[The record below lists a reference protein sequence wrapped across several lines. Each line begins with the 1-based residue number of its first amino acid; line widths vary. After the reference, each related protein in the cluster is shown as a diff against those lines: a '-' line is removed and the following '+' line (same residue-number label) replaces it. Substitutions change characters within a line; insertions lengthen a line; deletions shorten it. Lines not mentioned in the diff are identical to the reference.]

1 VPLDP
6 DALVALSDLA
16 APGARRSETRGGPPR
31 RPSRPRDDRHREPE
45 PGVPPATAMF
55 RRRLA
60 MLAAGSAIA
69 GLVLGVV
76 LPGPAPAPIAPM
88 AAAPHHVVT
97 AEPAMFLAASASPFA
112 PAPVR
117 AAEPAVPAVKSTHKT
132 TSATRPRSVVLGPAP
147 VRASATP
154 SSTARI
160 VAAAVVPAQAATGT
174 TGPAGTTGPTGPAG
188 VAGPGGVAVAPVAP
202 MAPLVSAY
210 RPTRP
215 LPARSGT
222 GRRIVYAETAAHLWV
237 VGDDGA
243 VIRDYAVTGRVGRP
257 KPAVYHVY
265 SKSTVATN
273 PGEKLR
279 FEYMVRFAVGLTG
292 ARIGFHTIPRYVDG
306 VPIQSESQLG
316 RAIGSGGCVRQTR
329 ADAVW
334 LYGWSRVGDP
344 VVVLR

>member
-1 VPLDP
+1 MPLDT
-6 DALVALSDLA
+6 DALVAISDLA
-16 APGARRSETRGGPPR
+16 APGPRRASPRGKPPR
-31 RPSRPRDDRHREPE
+31 RPSRPGEDRHREPG
-45 PGVPPATAMF
+45 PGVPPATVLF

-69 GLVLGVV
+69 GLVLGMV
-76 LPGPAPAPIAPM
+76 LPGPAPAPIVPM
-88 AAAPHHVVT
+88 AAAPHRVVA

-117 AAEPAVPAVKSTHKT
+117 LAKLVAPAVKSTHKT
-132 TSATRPRSVVLGPAP
+132 TSATRAASTSVAARPAT
-147 VRASATP
+147 ASASETP
-154 SSTARI
+154 SSPARV
-160 VAAAVVPAQAATGT
+160 VAAAVDPAQGATGS
-174 TGPAGTTGPTGPAG
+174 TGATGSAGPTG
-188 VAGPGGVAVAPVAP
+188 VAGPGGAAVAPIPALAP
-202 MAPLVSAY
+202 AY

-306 VPIQSESQLG
+306 LPIQSENQLG

-329 ADAVW
+329 ADAQW
-334 LYGWSRVGDP
+334 LYGWSRVGDA

>member
-1 VPLDP
+1 MPLDP

-16 APGARRSETRGGPPR
+16 APGARRSGSRGGPPR
-31 RPSRPRDDRHREPE
+31 RPSRPREDRHREPE

-60 MLAAGSAIA
+60 MLAAGSASA

-76 LPGPAPAPIAPM
+76 VPGPAPTPIVPM
-88 AAAPHHVVT
+88 AAAAAPGAVA
-97 AEPAMFLAASASPFA
+97 AEPAMLLAASASPFA

-117 AAEPAVPAVKSTHKT
+117 AATLVAPAGKSTRKAAPT
-132 TSATRPRSVVLGPAP
+132 ARTASTSAVGSPA
-147 VRASATP
+147 AGIAAGTP
-154 SSTARI
+154 SGPARI
-160 VAAAVVPAQAATGT
+160 VAAAVVPAQVAAGASGATG
-174 TGPAGTTGPTGPAG
+174 PSGPTG
-188 VAGPGGVAVAPVAP
+188 VAGPAGADVAAVAALAP
-202 MAPLVSAY
+202 AY
-210 RPTRP
+210 LPTRP
-215 LPARSGT
+215 LPAHSGT
-222 GRRIVYAETAAHLWV
+222 GRRIVYSETAAHLWV

-243 VIRDYAVTGRVGRP
+243 VIRDYAVSGRVGRP
-257 KPAVYHVY
+257 KPALCHVY

-292 ARIGFHTIPRYVDG
+292 ARIGFHTIPRYLDG
-306 VPIQSESQLG
+306 VPIQSENQLG

-329 ADAVW
+329 ADAQW
-334 LYGWSRVGDP
+334 LYGWSRVGDT

>member
-1 VPLDP
+1 MPLDT
-6 DALVALSDLA
+6 DALVAISDLA
-16 APGARRSETRGGPPR
+16 APGPRRASPRGKPPR
-31 RPSRPRDDRHREPE
+31 RPSRPGEDRHREPE
-45 PGVPPATAMF
+45 PGVPPATVLF

-69 GLVLGVV
+69 GLVLGMV
-76 LPGPAPAPIAPM
+76 LPGPAPAPIVPM
-88 AAAPHHVVT
+88 AAAPHRVVA

-117 AAEPAVPAVKSTHKT
+117 AAKLVAPAVKSTHKT
-132 TSATRPRSVVLGPAP
+132 TSTTHAGSTSAAARPAAAS
-147 VRASATP
+147 ASATP
-154 SSTARI
+154 SSPARV
-160 VAAAVVPAQAATGT
+160 VAAAVDPAQGATGS
-174 TGPAGTTGPTGPAG
+174 TGATGATGSAGPTG
-188 VAGPGGVAVAPVAP
+188 VAGPGGAAVAPIPALAP
-202 MAPLVSAY
+202 AY

-329 ADAVW
+329 ADSVW

>member
-1 VPLDP
+1 VPLDT
-6 DALVALSDLA
+6 DALVAISDLA
-16 APGARRSETRGGPPR
+16 APGPRRASPRGKPPR
-31 RPSRPRDDRHREPE
+31 RPSRPGEDRHREPG
-45 PGVPPATAMF
+45 PGVPPATVLF

-76 LPGPAPAPIAPM
+76 LPGPAPAPIVPM
-88 AAAPHHVVT
+88 AAAPHRVVA

-117 AAEPAVPAVKSTHKT
+117 LAKLVAPAVKSTHKT
-132 TSATRPRSVVLGPAP
+132 TSTTHAGSTSAAARPAAAS
-147 VRASATP
+147 ASATP
-154 SSTARI
+154 SSPARV
-160 VAAAVVPAQAATGT
+160 VAAAVDPAQGATGS
-174 TGPAGTTGPTGPAG
+174 TGATGSAGPTG
-188 VAGPGGVAVAPVAP
+188 VAGPGGAAVAPIPALAP
-202 MAPLVSAY
+202 AY

-306 VPIQSESQLG
+306 LPIQSENQLG

-329 ADAVW
+329 ADAQW
-334 LYGWSRVGDP
+334 LYGWSRVGDA

>member
-1 VPLDP
+1 MPLDT
-6 DALVALSDLA
+6 DALVAISDLA
-16 APGARRSETRGGPPR
+16 APGPRRASPRGKPPR
-31 RPSRPRDDRHREPE
+31 RPSRPGEDRHREPG
-45 PGVPPATAMF
+45 PGVPPATVLF

-76 LPGPAPAPIAPM
+76 LPGPAPAPIVPM
-88 AAAPHHVVT
+88 AAAPHRVVA

-117 AAEPAVPAVKSTHKT
+117 AAKLVAPAVKSTHKT
-132 TSATRPRSVVLGPAP
+132 TSTTHAGSTSAAARPAAAS
-147 VRASATP
+147 ASATP
-154 SSTARI
+154 SSPARV
-160 VAAAVVPAQAATGT
+160 VAAAVDPAQGATGS
-174 TGPAGTTGPTGPAG
+174 TGATGATGSAGPTG
-188 VAGPGGVAVAPVAP
+188 VAGPGGAAVAPIPALAP
-202 MAPLVSAY
+202 AY

-257 KPAVYHVY
+257 KPAVYHAY

-306 VPIQSESQLG
+306 LPIQSENQLG

-329 ADAVW
+329 ADAQW
-334 LYGWSRVGDP
+334 LYGWSRVGDA

>member
-16 APGARRSETRGGPPR
+16 APGGRRSGSPGGPPR
-31 RPSRPRDDRHREPE
+31 RPTRPSGDRHREPE
-45 PGVPPATAMF
+45 PGAPTATALF

-76 LPGPAPAPIAPM
+76 LPGPAPAPIVPM
-88 AAAPHHVVT
+88 AAAPHRVVA

-117 AAEPAVPAVKSTHKT
+117 AATLVAPAGTSTRKAT
-132 TSATRPRSVVLGPAP
+132 STTRAASTSAGAKLATAS
-147 VRASATP
+147 ASATP
-154 SSTARI
+154 SSPARV
-160 VAAAVVPAQAATGT
+160 VAAAVDPAQSSTGSTGATGA
-174 TGPAGTTGPTGPAG
+174 TGSAGPTG
-188 VAGPGGVAVAPVAP
+188 VAGPGGAAVAPVAAL
-202 MAPLVSAY
+202 APSY

-292 ARIGFHTIPRYVDG
+292 ARIGFHTIPRYLDG
-306 VPIQSESQLG
+306 VPIQSENQLG

-329 ADAVW
+329 ADARW
-334 LYGWSRVGDP
+334 LYGWSRVGDA

>member
-1 VPLDP
+1 MPLDP

-16 APGARRSETRGGPPR
+16 APGGRRSGSPGGPPR
-31 RPSRPRDDRHREPE
+31 RPTRPSGDRHREPE
-45 PGVPPATAMF
+45 PGVPTATALF

-76 LPGPAPAPIAPM
+76 LPGPAPAPIVPM
-88 AAAPHHVVT
+88 AAAPHRVVA
-97 AEPAMFLAASASPFA
+97 AERAMFLAASASPFA

-117 AAEPAVPAVKSTHKT
+117 AAKLVAPAVKSTHKT
-132 TSATRPRSVVLGPAP
+132 TSTTHAG
-147 VRASATP
+147 
-154 SSTARI
+154 STG
-160 VAAAVVPAQAATGT
+160 ATGA
-174 TGPAGTTGPTGPAG
+174 TGSAGPTG
-188 VAGPGGVAVAPVAP
+188 VAGPGGAAVAPVAAL
-202 MAPLVSAY
+202 APSY

-292 ARIGFHTIPRYVDG
+292 ARIGFHTIPRYLDG
-306 VPIQSESQLG
+306 VPIQSENQLG

-329 ADAVW
+329 ADARW
-334 LYGWSRVGDP
+334 LYGWSRVGDA